1 MSDKSDIEDADITLN
16 YPDSDIHQTEESDDI
31 QQQEDDFG
39 SFDDAVEDD
48 DFGDFEEED
57 EDIDNTPIFN
67 TMQDAMD
74 LWHHLLDQIYHYE
87 ALDSFTGN
95 APKSIKQYVLEEAP
109 ESLHSRL
116 TWDSVTRYME
126 NDTGIPKVK
135 WHQSEIERCHLNA
148 LACKRSATPVLSNTP
163 TILNTEFT
171 QEPQYMTNMKPALNT
186 VIGSSVPS
194 AAVAATAAE
203 LVVDEPATPDS
214 STTTS
219 EKRSSVFGL
228 SSLSRFLPH
237 LSRTNL
243 PKSPT
248 TTTTAPTSPIIA
260 SKSLPRQ
267 NTTVNHLNVSTLKLQ
282 DARSSSVKRSNSV
295 AFISNRESHTEKPR
309 PTSFQSPPPQSMDLF
324 DLTEDPAAIVKSPTK
339 VQFSFEPLIPTH
351 TLSPTPVRRNTI
363 PANMHSDLNASFDT
377 TQDDDFGNFTAE
389 VKKGLG
395 QEEDDDF
402 GDFNQ
407 EKPAEPKPVNFIDDD
422 PFDIWSSSSSNNKQ
436 LNTPLQ
442 KDNDPYGIASY
453 SQPPPQP
460 AQQSNHLISMDN
472 SSFTPPSLA
481 VASPKVMTPTTF
493 DLLTPIAFGSND
505 QALGSNKSFDLL
517 DTSNVSDQKPK
528 ANTETTVSDDDDW
541 GDWTF

>member
-267 NTTVNHLNVSTLKLQ
+267 NTTVNHLNRIAHRKTSTYFISITTATEHGFIRS
-282 DARSSSVKRSNSV
+282 DRRSSRHCQ
-295 AFISNRESHTEKPR
+295 IT
-309 PTSFQSPPPQSMDLF
+309 
-324 DLTEDPAAIVKSPTK
+324 
-339 VQFSFEPLIPTH
+339 
-351 TLSPTPVRRNTI
+351 
-363 PANMHSDLNASFDT
+363 
-377 TQDDDFGNFTAE
+377 
-389 VKKGLG
+389 
-395 QEEDDDF
+395 
-402 GDFNQ
+402 
-407 EKPAEPKPVNFIDDD
+407 
-422 PFDIWSSSSSNNKQ
+422 
-436 LNTPLQ
+436 
-442 KDNDPYGIASY
+442 Y
-453 SQPPPQP
+453 
-460 AQQSNHLISMDN
+460 
-472 SSFTPPSLA
+472 
-481 VASPKVMTPTTF
+481 
-493 DLLTPIAFGSND
+493 
-505 QALGSNKSFDLL
+505 
-517 DTSNVSDQKPK
+517 
-528 ANTETTVSDDDDW
+528 
-541 GDWTF
+541 